1 MRKAGRLFA
10 PAIVLTGHQIA
21 GRGRGGNSWW
31 SKPGVITVTFAFP
44 IDDRFAPHQV
54 PLLAGLAV
62 RSAIVEVTSLHRIQL
77 KWPNDLLYDGRKLAG
92 LLCERVEKVDLIGLG
107 LNVNVRA
114 KDAPASLRDRVTSLS
129 DIVGCDID
137 QTQLLIAIARH
148 LRLLLM
154 RRDEHPFGVLLRE
167 YDSHHALIGKRV
179 TVTAADGSVQGKC
192 EGLDS
197 HGRLLLRERNTLHHV
212 IAGEVRVH

>member
-1 MRKAGRLFA
+1 MRRAKRLFA

-54 PLLAGLAV
+54 PLLAGIAV
-62 RSAIVEVTSLHRIQL
+62 RSAIVETIGDHHVQL
-77 KWPNDLLYDGRKLAG
+77 KWPNDLLREGRKLAG

-114 KDAPASLRDRVTSLS
+114 SDAPKTIRDRVTSLS
-129 DIVGCDID
+129 DVVGHEID
-137 QTQLLIAIARH
+137 QTQLLVTIAKH
-148 LRLLLM
+148 LRLLLT

-167 YDSHHALIGKRV
+167 YDSHHALIGKLV
-179 TVTAADGSVQGKC
+179 TVIATDGALHGKC

-197 HGRLLLRERNTLHHV
+197 QGRLLLRDRRTLHRV
-212 IAGEVRVH
+212 IAGEVRVQ